1 MNTKIYAVMTASG
14 ESVCVGLFRS
24 ILNAVDFAASHRES
38 CEVVELHDNGNGIAG
53 KRYFGE
59 FYYKSGDR
67 LIGLTSAH
75 TSHAACR
82 AEMHSHPYPA
92 WSRYT
97 LSVFSCA
104 LDD

>member
-1 MNTKIYAVMTASG
+1 MNTKIYAVMKACG
-14 ESVCVGLFRS
+14 ESVCLELFRR
-24 ILNAVDFAASHRES
+24 IDKAVNFAASHKEI
-38 CEVVELHDNGNGIAG
+38 CEVVELNDNGNGVVG
-53 KRYFGE
+53 RRYFGE
-59 FYYKSGDR
+59 FYYESGDR

-104 LDD
+104 LED